1 MTRSRA
7 LVTITAAAIT
17 LAAAEPWRHRT
28 APDPAHEASHR
39 PPAPA
44 ARETAPSVRARPEA
58 RREPPAPICR
68 RLVRDPR
75 KGYVEVAYRC

>member
-7 LVTITAAAIT
+7 LVTIAAAAIT

-39 PPAPA
+39 APA
-44 ARETAPSVRARPEA
+44 TTLRDAASSTRARPEA

>member
-7 LVTITAAAIT
+7 LVTIAAAAIT
-17 LAAAEPWRHRT
+17 LAAAEPWLHRT
-28 APDPAHEASHR
+28 APDPTHEASHR
-39 PPAPA
+39 SPAA
-44 ARETAPSVRARPEA
+44 AREPAPSTRARPEA